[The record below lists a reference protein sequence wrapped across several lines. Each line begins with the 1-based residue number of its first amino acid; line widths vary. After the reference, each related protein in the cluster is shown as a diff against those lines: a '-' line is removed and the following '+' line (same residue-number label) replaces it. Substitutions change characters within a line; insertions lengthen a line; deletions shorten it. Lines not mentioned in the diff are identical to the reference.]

1 MTLNED
7 NGVHKILGTLDIDT
21 ASALR
26 QALLDCMIHKPAI
39 EVNLSGIEACDT
51 AALQVLVAGRSNGSL
66 QITGSS
72 PAVTEIAA
80 ALGLSHAI

>member
-7 NGVHKILGTLDIDT
+7 NGVRKILRTIDID
-21 ASALR
+21 AAGSLR
-26 QALLDCMIHKPAI
+26 QALLDGMILN
-39 EVNLSGIEACDT
+39 VSGVEACDT
-51 AALQVLVAGRSNGSL
+51 AALQVFLAGRRDCSP

-72 PAVTEIAA
+72 PAITEIAA